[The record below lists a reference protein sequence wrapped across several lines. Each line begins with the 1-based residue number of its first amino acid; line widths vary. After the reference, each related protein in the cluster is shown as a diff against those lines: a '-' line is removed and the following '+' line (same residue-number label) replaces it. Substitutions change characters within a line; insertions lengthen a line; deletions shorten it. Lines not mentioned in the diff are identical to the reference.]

1 MTTISLNPYE
11 KLRIKAR
18 KDFKEGVKPVDG
30 RQPIPDEV
38 ALAMIQE
45 LDVPKDSLIGVYDA
59 FLILTSHLRECGF
72 TNIVVL
78 ENVHKGLT
86 SLQEMYYNSVK
97 TVCDNSNGITYY
109 VPPMND
115 YNRCD
120 MKFDVI
126 IGNPPYQ
133 AGTKTSG
140 NTIWDDFVA
149 QSLELL
155 NDGGYLSFI
164 NPPRWR
170 QPEDELSYI
179 YKDYQLVSLKIN
191 DAKEGKKV
199 FKAST
204 PFDVYTIQ
212 KTAPY
217 KKSYIEFSD
226 GVSGEYDVT
235 NFPFIPNSMID
246 FWMEAFEC
254 DDEKLSAMWTYSHD
268 PRLKHVFTEE
278 NKPENAIYP
287 LTHTFTKKGITKR
300 YTTKQHEYQHVS
312 KVIFGDSGEIQPI
325 FDSGE
330 YGCTQHSIFIPVGDK
345 EEGNKVINF
354 LTNKPEIIK
363 SITFSHRQFG
373 PKPLDSLPKSFL

>member
-1 MTTISLNPYE
+1 MATLFQKREALRQFYAQGIKPADDRRPISEETAQKMVNQLVD
-11 KLRIKAR
+11 LGVA
-18 KDFKEGVKPVDG
+18 KDA
-30 RQPIPDEV
+30 PIAVFDTF
-38 ALAMIQE
+38 LTLCLTLQE
-45 LDVPKDSLIGVYDA
+45 Y
-59 FLILTSHLRECGF
+59 GF
-72 TNIVVL
+72 TNLTLI
-78 ENVHKGLT
+78 ERANVRLTNTQQRYYDNIKGICEKV
-86 SLQEMYYNSVK
+86 QINYY
-97 TVCDNSNGITYY
+97 I
-109 VPPMND
+109 PPFNKVS
-115 YNRCD
+115 RCP
-120 MKFDVI
+120 MKFTVV

-133 AGTKTSG
+133 AGTKSSG
-140 NTIWDDFVA
+140 NTIWDKIVA
-149 QSLELL
+149 ESLELL
-155 NDGGYLSFI
+155 EDGGYLSFI

-373 PKPLDSLPKSFL
+373 PKPLNSLPKSFL